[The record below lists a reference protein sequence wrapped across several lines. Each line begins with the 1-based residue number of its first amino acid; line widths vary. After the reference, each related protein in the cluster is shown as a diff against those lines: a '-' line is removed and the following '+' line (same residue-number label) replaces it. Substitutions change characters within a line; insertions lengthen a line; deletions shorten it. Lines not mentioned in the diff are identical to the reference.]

1 MNKMFNGTE
10 RLQLFGLEIIAL
22 ISQGKSETIEQ
33 IEQHIDAGNLI
44 QYIREK
50 YKDNMFNA
58 FDDDCPYNLEDWNQ
72 AFAGYSEYIQGNER
86 SKFGIYN
93 DNEGLLLIVALILEI
108 LSGR

>member
-50 YKDNMFNA
+50 YKDNMFNT
-58 FDDDCPYNLEDWNQ
+58 FDDDCPYNLEDWNKRLQ
-72 AFAGYSEYIQGNER
+72 DIVN
-86 SKFGIYN
+86 IYREMREASLVFIMIMK
-93 DNEGLLLIVALILEI
+93 DYY
-108 LSGR
+108 

>member
-50 YKDNMFNA
+50 YKDNMFN
-58 FDDDCPYNLEDWNQ
+58 WR
-72 AFAGYSEYIQGNER
+72 I
-86 SKFGIYN
+86 GIKRLQ
-93 DNEGLLLIVALILEI
+93 DIVNIYREMREASLVFIMI
-108 LSGR
+108 MKDYY

>member
-22 ISQGKSETIEQ
+22 ISQGKSEMIEQ
-33 IEQHIDAGNLI
+33 VEQHIDDGDLI

-50 YKDNMFNA
+50 YKDNMFN
-58 FDDDCPYNLEDWNQ
+58 LEDWNQ
-72 AFAGYSEYIQGNER
+72 AFAVYSGYIQGNER
-86 SKFGIYN
+86 RKFGICN

>member
-22 ISQGKSETIEQ
+22 ISQGKSEMIEQ
-33 IEQHIDAGNLI
+33 VEQHIDDGDLI

-50 YKDNMFNA
+50 YKDNMFNT
-58 FDDDCPYNLEDWNQ
+58 FDDDWPYNLEDWNQ

-93 DNEGLLLIVALILEI
+93 DNEGLLLIVALVLDI
-108 LSGR
+108 LSRR

>member
-50 YKDNMFNA
+50 YKDNMFNT
-58 FDDDCPYNLEDWNQ
+58 FDDWNQ

>member
-44 QYIREK
+44 QYIRESN
-50 YKDNMFNA
+50 KDNMFNT

-72 AFAGYSEYIQGNER
+72 RLQDIVN
-86 SKFGIYN
+86 IYR
-93 DNEGLLLIVALILEI
+93 EMREASLVFIM
-108 LSGR
+108 

>member
-22 ISQGKSETIEQ
+22 ISQGKSEMIEQ
-33 IEQHIDAGNLI
+33 VEQHIDDGDLI

-50 YKDNMFNA
+50 YKDNMFNT

-72 AFAGYSEYIQGNER
+72 GLQYIVD
-86 SKFGIYN
+86 IYKEMKEESLVFVMIMK
-93 DNEGLLLIVALILEI
+93 DYY
-108 LSGR
+108 

>member
-22 ISQGKSETIEQ
+22 ISQGKSEMIEQ
-33 IEQHIDAGNLI
+33 VEQHIDDGDLI

-50 YKDNMFNA
+50 YKDNMFNT

-72 AFAGYSEYIQGNER
+72 AVAVYSGYIQGNER
-86 SKFGIYN
+86 RKFGICN

>member
-50 YKDNMFNA
+50 NKDNMFNT
-58 FDDDCPYNLEDWNQ
+58 FDNDAHIIWR
-72 AFAGYSEYIQGNER
+72 I
-86 SKFGIYN
+86 GIKRLQ
-93 DNEGLLLIVALILEI
+93 DIVNIYREMREASLVFIMI
-108 LSGR
+108 MKDYY

>member
-50 YKDNMFNA
+50 YKDNM
-58 FDDDCPYNLEDWNQ
+58 
-72 AFAGYSEYIQGNER
+72 I
-86 SKFGIYN
+86 
-93 DNEGLLLIVALILEI
+93 
-108 LSGR
+108 

>member
-1 MNKMFNGTE
+1 MIPTNDEISEIYKFCLSKAIDRIGWIFSYNFNIHVQQHKSIKEMIMLIRQEMFNT
-10 RLQLFGLEIIAL
+10 
-22 ISQGKSETIEQ
+22 
-33 IEQHIDAGNLI
+33 
-44 QYIREK
+44 
-50 YKDNMFNA
+50 

>member
-33 IEQHIDAGNLI
+33 IEQHIDAGNFI

-50 YKDNMFNA
+50 YKDNMFNT
-58 FDDDCPYNLEDWNQ
+58 FYDDCPYNLEDWNQ
-72 AFAGYSEYIQGNER
+72 AFAVYSGYIQGNER
-86 SKFGIYN
+86 RKFGICN

>member
-22 ISQGKSETIEQ
+22 ISQGKSEMIEQ
-33 IEQHIDAGNLI
+33 VE

-50 YKDNMFNA
+50 YKDNMFNT

-72 AFAGYSEYIQGNER
+72 AFAVYSGYIQGNER
-86 SKFGIYN
+86 RKFGICN